1 MLRNGFEVVPQ
12 QLNLGDLCE
21 GGVYRLG
28 LVLVN
33 TSQNMGRFR
42 LGRRGRP
49 AKDAAE
55 PEAGFPASEPGCDSV
70 SHRIRVVYQ
79 PGALAAGMKRNMEV
93 EVAALTPAA
102 GASATP
108 VDDFVEIIAEKQVI
122 RVPVVGRVVAA
133 AKHDRRRVGKQARL
147 FSKV

>member
-1 MLRNGFEVVPQ
+1 M
-12 QLNLGDLCE
+12 
-21 GGVYRLG
+21 
-28 LVLVN
+28 
-33 TSQNMGRFR
+33 
-42 LGRRGRP
+42 RG
-49 AKDAAE
+49 
-55 PEAGFPASEPGCDSV
+55 
-70 SHRIRVVYQ
+70 
-79 PGALAAGMKRNMEV
+79 LAAVKAALSV
-93 EVAALTPAA
+93 LIALTPAS